1 MMGARRAWLLRG
13 AVVGVLL
20 SFVVLVAPGATASAA
35 RAQVWVAAWS
45 SSPQGAFPLP
55 LPAARTHPRGTSTS
69 TVTVREF
76 IHPSIRG
83 DGVRVRLTN
92 EFGVT
97 PLSVVSATLAAVDH
111 EAVRTGTLR
120 ALTVGGRSTVT
131 IPAGGSAL
139 TDLVP
144 WSVDPSQNLA
154 VSLAVRPGGT
164 AATENL
170 DAQQRNLVAYGN
182 RAWQPSARAFVPVTT
197 WPWVSDVEVRRSAPS
212 HTVVAFGD
220 SLTSGL
226 GSSLNTNDR
235 WPDLLA
241 RRLGDRPDNGVSIVN
256 AGIAGN
262 QLLASTNASPSALSR
277 LGQDALDQPGVR
289 TMILLEGVNDLTSAN
304 PPNVVALVTGY
315 RRVVADAHAHGV
327 QVVASTILPFGG
339 YGLWTPGRERERQ
352 AVNRWITTGGG
363 FDGVVNL
370 AAVVADPA
378 APARLAPRFDSGDH
392 LHLND
397 AGYRA
402 LAAAIPLGG
411 L

>member
-1 MMGARRAWLLRG
+1 MTGARRAWLVRG
-13 AVVGVLL
+13 AVGAVLL
-20 SFVVLVAPGATASAA
+20 SVVVLVVPGATANAV
-35 RAQVWVAAWS
+35 RAQVWVAAWT

-55 LPAARTHPRGTSTS
+55 LPAPRTPPHGTSTS

-76 IHPSIRG
+76 IHPSVRG

-92 EFGVT
+92 EFGAT
-97 PLSVVSATLAAVDH
+97 SLSIVSATLAAVH
-111 EAVRTGTLR
+111 AGAVQPGTLH
-120 ALTVGGRSTVT
+120 ALTVSGRSAVA
-131 IPAGGSAL
+131 IPPGGSAL

-144 WSVDPSQNLA
+144 WSVDPSGDLA

-164 AATENL
+164 DATENL

-197 WPWVSDVEVRRSAPS
+197 WPWVSDVEVRRPAPS

-226 GSSLNTNDR
+226 GSRLDANDR

-241 RRLGDRPDNGVSIVN
+241 RRLGDRPDNGVSIVD

-262 QLLASTNASPSALSR
+262 ELLASTSGSPSALSR
-277 LGQDALDQPGVR
+277 LAPDALDQPGVR
-289 TMILLEGVNDLTSAN
+289 TLILLEGVNDLDSAN
-304 PPNVVALVTGY
+304 PPNVVAMVTGY
-315 RRVVADAHAHGV
+315 RRVVADAHADGV
-327 QVVASTILPFGG
+327 RVVASTLLPFGG
-339 YGLWTPGRERERQ
+339 YEVWTPGRERERD
-352 AVNRWITTGGG
+352 ALNRWITTSGA

-370 AAVVADPA
+370 AAAVADPA

-397 AGYRA
+397 AGYGA
-402 LAAAIPLGG
+402 LAAAIPLRG